1 MDHADDCLV
10 HLQQQLLQD
19 RSITTSD
26 DRNGNSRN
34 STGFSATNSN
44 NCGDTHQ
51 TDFAARFSDFAS
63 STRRIAS
70 SDHPVIETF
79 IDNDDYQ
86 SLMASVSS
94 LRMSHSQHCGDLTLP
109 SGASEDLPHGN
120 SAHPVQELDH
130 ATCEAPNSPADA
142 YNSPPMSYIENIYDM
157 RHIMVHNQREL
168 EGQLHQ
174 HETSNH
180 ESQQVRTE
188 PGVPEDHSNEALSY
202 SSAIA
207 TLNPISE
214 DTQEAHLTG
223 PQHTDEDTGATFDPR
238 PTISSSYFSP
248 STESTIVLSSPPPG
262 RSSGMLPYSTGNSWH
277 RHAQSSGYN
286 TSNRSAVL
294 QSDHGLYRPFVTGR
308 DLAMQRQ
315 HSLAVSSTGNRDQ
328 AENDAGLWSVRG
340 LQHHSIP
347 GSLQADPREHIPGL
361 NVEPDFRN
369 LHTLLSAT
377 YLTGGVR
384 IPSQPPTHPQHTS
397 SAEGVASEIYHHN
410 GTTGY
415 NDRSELRLSGVDHS
429 ELTHPYSE
437 TVERAEAGGWITPP
451 FSSTAQIS
459 NSSLSVS
466 GTPYQSRPRGT
477 VDRKEVVRMA
487 CNFCKTIICERG
499 MRAQLLA
506 DQSVALLSTD
516 DDPQS
521 VSLIDQEYRPTNCLC
536 KIKDTACLV
545 CGNTIGYHITQPCEK
560 CLSADNNGHLWLF
573 HPEFVLSAP
582 RWNFKLDRAV
592 QWGELPEPGQDLDA
606 LSLQKVYQCT
616 SDGKLVL
623 GGMVH
628 RDYDDICR

>member
-180 ESQQVRTE
+180 ESQQSLPLCYRLHLLA
-188 PGVPEDHSNEALSY
+188 DHRGCSHTAL
-202 SSAIA
+202 AIA
-207 TLNPISE
+207 GTGMRKVQDITPPTEAPYYNLTMGYTDHLLQEEISRCS
-214 DTQEAHLTG
+214 A
-223 PQHTDEDTGATFDPR
+223 
-238 PTISSSYFSP
+238 
-248 STESTIVLSSPPPG
+248 STALLS
-262 RSSGMLPYSTGNSWH
+262 
-277 RHAQSSGYN
+277 
-286 TSNRSAVL
+286 L
-294 QSDHGLYRPFVTGR
+294 QLVIETK
-308 DLAMQRQ
+308 LKTM
-315 HSLAVSSTGNRDQ
+315 
-328 AENDAGLWSVRG
+328 
-340 LQHHSIP
+340 
-347 GSLQADPREHIPGL
+347 QADPREHIPGL

-521 VSLIDQEYRPTNCLC
+521 
-536 KIKDTACLV
+536 
-545 CGNTIGYHITQPCEK
+545 GNTIGYHITQPCEK